1 MEPLGETVGSVCTSQ
16 QAPEG
21 RTKML
26 IKAQGLPDSSSPGL
40 LYYCASRVR
49 LSHLTS
55 IGASRG

>member
-26 IKAQGLPDSSSPGL
+26 IKAQGLPDSSSPAQG
-40 LYYCASRVR
+40 YYTTAPPGFACP
-49 LSHLTS
+49 
-55 IGASRG
+55 I